1 MPMTLVEGGSP
12 PAPWTEEEL
21 ERLRRLVEADGPGA
35 WEEKLPHFPGRSA
48 KGLESKY
55 YKALLQEPDEG
66 AAPGPA
72 PAAPPSKRSRKCAA
86 CSGKHDCA
94 HTCGMAQPADAPS
107 EGATPRENATPPRL
121 ADLPWA
127 PEEDAVLLRHVAEN
141 GPGSWSSC
149 EALLAH
155 ANRGAGRT
163 AGACGQR
170 FRTYLAQTADNP
182 LRLVGGAELVGTRI
196 EVWWESE
203 NRWFAGAVQS
213 YDGGSRKHHVFYDDG
228 DEEDLDMKSTTC
240 RKEKA
245 RSGYG
250 KKKEGGAAAKSV
262 FGKNCPVCDR
272 FFTNAPAFATHMKYC
287 GDVREPRAPKKRASA
302 ITLLDDEAELAE
314 REPRAPKKRASA
326 ITLLGDETEREDK
339 RSRAPK
345 KQKQPAKKRRWV
357 VEKVV
362 DKRTTAVK
370 GRRHPLVEYRVRWS
384 GYTEADDS
392 WEPETNLGDADL
404 AIENFEKQ
412 LEGEAA
418 EASDAQAEAA
428 AKTPGCCKVCGV
440 GEPETSKM
448 LFCTS
453 CDDVYHT
460 FCLEFKS
467 FDTALRAELNAITKK
482 EEWHCPTCEQLGVR
496 ECQLPEL
503 TEAEA
508 QEAARVWYD
517 TKSEFGT
524 EGGLKMQP
532 ISAERLSSCGKVW
545 RLSYTTTPEMQ
556 PTAFVVRAV
565 FAVKRDGDGFCWRP
579 DEFAED
585 EEGLRKQEQQQ
596 EQDQQQEQE
605 QEQEQKQEREEKE
618 QEVDDTALCHPRSDW
633 SRRGAEQVSK
643 SADLGDSDVQRVNLQ
658 RCNLRPER
666 D

>member
-1 MPMTLVEGGSP
+1 MAFVEGGSP

-35 WEEKLPHFPGRSA
+35 WEDKLAQFPGRSA

-55 YKALLQEPDEG
+55 YKALLQVQESDAE

-72 PAAPPSKRSRKCAA
+72 PAPPAKRTRKCAA
-86 CSGKHDCA
+86 CSGKQSV
-94 HTCGMAQPADAPS
+94 HTCGMAKPADAPS
-107 EGATPRENATPPRL
+107 EEATPRENATPPRL
-121 ADLPWA
+121 KDLPWA

-182 LRLVGGAELVGTRI
+182 LRLAGGAELVGARI

-203 NRWFAGAVQS
+203 NRWFAAAVQS
-213 YDGGSRKHHVFYDDG
+213 YDSGSRKHHVFYDDG
-228 DEEDLDMKSTTC
+228 DEEDLDMKTVTC

-245 RSGYG
+245 RSGSG
-250 KKKEGGAAAKSV
+250 KKKEGGAAAKSA
-262 FGKNCPVCDR
+262 FGKSCPVCDR
-272 FFTNAPAFATHMKYC
+272 FFTHAPALATHMKYC
-287 GDVREPRAPKKRASA
+287 DGREPRAPKKRASA
-302 ITLLDDEAELAE
+302 ITLLDDEAERAE

-326 ITLLGDETEREDK
+326 ITLLNDETEREDK
-339 RSRAPK
+339 RPRAPK
-345 KQKQPAKKRRWV
+345 KQKNRQWV

-392 WEPETNLGDADL
+392 WEPEANLGDANL

-412 LEGEAA
+412 LETEAA
-418 EASDAQAEAA
+418 EASDAQAKAA
-428 AKTPGCCKVCGV
+428 AQASGCCKVCGV
-440 GEPETSKM
+440 GEPETDKM
-448 LFCTS
+448 LFCAS

-467 FDTALRAELNAITKK
+467 FDTALHAELNAITKK
-482 EEWHCPTCEQLGVR
+482 EEWHCPTCERLGVR
-496 ECQLPEL
+496 EFICQLPEL

-517 TKSEFGT
+517 TESEFGT

-532 ISAERLSSCGKVW
+532 ISAERLSPCGRVW

-565 FAVKRDGDGFCWRP
+565 FAVKRDGGGFCWRP

-585 EEGLRKQEQQQ
+585 E
-596 EQDQQQEQE
+596 QEQE
-605 QEQEQKQEREEKE
+605 QEQEKEKE
-618 QEVDDTALCHPRSDW
+618 QEVDDTALCQPRSDW
-633 SRRGAEQVSK
+633 SRRGAEEVSK
-643 SADLGDSDVQRVNLQ
+643 SADTWGIRV
-658 RCNLRPER
+658 CNV
-666 D
+666 